1 MNDSRFQE
9 IETLI
14 EESGRCFDPVTPEMS
29 TGTTISSPHESQI
42 EVASGWAASLLRRRL
57 GRFLGMQ
64 KCS

>member
-29 TGTTISSPHESQI
+29 TGTTISSPQESQI
-42 EVASGWAASLLRRRL
+42 
-57 GRFLGMQ
+57 
-64 KCS
+64 